1 MSLTRKKL
9 RNELTTNHR
18 TSWLL
23 CLFALSLLLASCG
36 SPVPESA
43 PQTTAPESAPQ
54 TRAPESELQ
63 TGPSEPDALISPLT
77 QHSPLP
83 TPVPLPTEEPTPEA
97 APDSLELVVLH
108 TNDNWG
114 ETEPC
119 G

>member
-1 MSLTRKKL
+1 MAV
-9 RNELTTNHR
+9 HCR

-23 CLFALSLLLASCG
+23 CLFALGLLLASCG
-36 SPVPESA
+36 SPVPESEVA
-43 PQTTAPESAPQ
+43 TRTPGPEL
-54 TRAPESELQ
+54 RATVSE
-63 TGPSEPDALISPLT
+63 TEALISPLT

-83 TPVPLPTEEPTPEA
+83 TPPPPPAEEPTPQA
-97 APDSLELVVLH
+97 AKDSLEFVVLH

>member
-1 MSLTRKKL
+1 
-9 RNELTTNHR
+9 LTTDPR

-36 SPVPESA
+36 SP
-43 PQTTAPESAPQ
+43 APESAPQ
-54 TRAPESELQ
+54 TKVPESELQ
-63 TGPSEPDALISPLT
+63 SGASEPDALISPLT

-83 TPVPLPTEEPTPEA
+83 TPAPLPTAAPKPEA
-97 APDSLELVVLH
+97 ARDSLELVVLH